1 MSASGRL
8 PKLGVS
14 LGNLHPRVWPELVD
28 AAEALGF
35 ESVWIPEH
43 LVLPMSMAGSPR
55 PGETHP
61 PVPPTIPVF
70 DPWAYLAYV
79 AGRTERL
86 RLGTFVYNLGLRHPF
101 ASARAIQTVD
111 VVSGGR
117 VEIGVGAG
125 WLRAEWEAVG
135 LEFATRGARLD
146 EALDICRRLWSEPV
160 VEHHGRFYDF
170 GPVAFEPK
178 PVQQPHPPIHVGGVS
193 EAALRR
199 AVAVGDGWIGMLS
212 TPEEVA
218 GYAAR
223 LEKLAD
229 GMGRSAPVEVTA
241 GGSASSVA
249 DLERWA
255 DAGLDRLLLADLG
268 SSSGALATLEQRA
281 AQLAEALP

>member
-1 MSASGRL
+1 MSTSRPL
-8 PKLGVS
+8 PTVGVS
-14 LGNLHPRVWPELVD
+14 LGNLNPRVWPGLVR

-43 LVLPMSMAGSPR
+43 LVLPLAMAGSPR

-70 DPWAYLAYV
+70 DPWAYLAFV
-79 AGRTERL
+79 AGCTERV

-101 ASARAIQTVD
+101 VAARAIQTVD

-125 WLRAEWEAVG
+125 WLESEWDAAG
-135 LEFATRGARLD
+135 FDFSTRGARLD
-146 EALDICRRLWSEPV
+146 EALEVCRRLWHEPV

-170 GPVAFEPK
+170 PPVAFEPK
-178 PVQQPHPPIHVGGVS
+178 PVQRPHPPIHIGGVS
-193 EAALRR
+193 DAALRR
-199 AVAVGDGWIGMLS
+199 AVAAGDGWIGMLT
-212 TPEEVA
+212 TPEELSSYVTRLRTLAEEA
-218 GYAAR
+218 GR
-223 LEKLAD
+223 EPL
-229 GMGRSAPVEVTA
+229 RITA
-241 GGSASSVA
+241 GGSATSMA

-268 SSSGALATLEQRA
+268 TSSVAVATLEQRA
-281 AQLAEALP
+281 HQLAEVLA

>member
-1 MSASGRL
+1 VTGAREL
-8 PKLGVS
+8 PAVGVS
-14 LGNLHPRVWPELVD
+14 LGNLNPRVWPALVR
-28 AAEALGF
+28 AAEELGF

-43 LVLPMSMAGSPR
+43 LVLPMAMTGSPR

-79 AGRTERL
+79 AGCTDRV

-101 ASARAIQTVD
+101 VAARAIQTVD

-125 WLRAEWEAVG
+125 WLESEWAAAG
-135 LEFATRGARLD
+135 LDFSTRGARLD
-146 EALDICRRLWSEPV
+146 EALGVCRRLWSEPV

-170 GPVAFEPK
+170 PPVAFEPK

-193 EAALRR
+193 EVALRR

-212 TPEEVA
+212 TPEELATYVTRLRTLTEEA
-218 GYAAR
+218 GR
-223 LEKLAD
+223 RPL
-229 GMGRSAPVEVTA
+229 RVTA
-241 GGSASSVA
+241 GGSATSMA
-249 DLERWA
+249 DLEQWA

-268 SSSGALATLEQRA
+268 TSSVAVATLEQRA
-281 AQLAEALP
+281 EQLAGALP